1 MPRARVC
8 IVADVR
14 AGAFLLKMRRGE
26 LTTLNMLLA
35 AYIGAHKVLLEWTP
49 VYDMVPTDSNVH
61 CAINKLLWD
70 TLHFVVTLA
79 GKMLFCVWILS
90 I

>member
-1 MPRARVC
+1 M
-8 IVADVR
+8 ADVR

-26 LTTLNMLLA
+26 LTTLSMLLS
-35 AYIGAHKVLLEWTP
+35 AYIGAHKVLQEWTP
-49 VYDMVPTDSNVH
+49 AYDMVPTDSN
-61 CAINKLLWD
+61 CAINQLLWD

-79 GKMLFCVWILS
+79 GEMLFCVWIMS